1 MRRLA
6 RGIALA
12 ALLAF
17 GSVSAQTGS
26 PPAPATAAVSSDRQ
40 DKINQIVNNNPLATE
55 DGKRVWAN
63 VFQATTR
70 LAITKAGQKAGLG
83 SEWEPKHPL
92 WQEIEQSTLGSFNEL
107 ATSMVQQTQKKL
119 PAALAGFTD
128 EELDAVQRANRSPL
142 IRKAEAGLSQAIQ
155 LMSLIS
161 RADLNDPKISALIK
175 AETES
180 QQQLLKEITG
190 DPEMAAYIK
199 STAAQK
205 MAAVSMQLFSQMPQ
219 VSARMEVTDVDMHLR
234 IALYQAKPAADI
246 VPLRNAM
253 MFATANAGN
262 LDELKKQLALGADA
276 HARDT
281 RQGKNKGTLLHY
293 AVNQPD
299 TGMLDYL
306 LAHGLRDLVD
316 TLSGSGQSPLHATA
330 ASNRLA
336 HAARLLDAGANIH
349 LTTNGRGAAIH
360 AAATKGHLAMTKFLV
375 SRGADVN
382 ATDATTGTPL
392 HQAVFFGDP
401 DLVEWLITHK
411 ADVNAI
417 QPAYGNTPLH
427 HLGIPR
433 DSTNFLKLMT
443 LLLNAGA
450 NPLLENKSGLAAYT
464 QVAGRNEEA
473 ALLLLDRI
481 PVDKRNTLPEPP
493 LITAM
498 RVTHLK
504 VIERLLNE
512 GADPNAT
519 DKTGRTALFILPFRN
534 QPTPEQVAATK
545 LLLNRGADPLRR
557 DTSGQSLLDVAAATG
572 GPAFGVKADA
582 LVGIGLRANT
592 PGPDGRTPL
601 HRAPDKGTVEKLI
614 ALGAEVNAQDKNGN
628 TPVHEAVRRNN
639 RAAVQALVTA
649 GANLSTRN
657 AADESPATLAQ
668 NIKLP
673 AQRDEMLK
681 LLAPRP
687 GI

>member
-1 MRRLA
+1 MRRPA
-6 RGIALA
+6 CGIALA

-17 GSVSAQTGS
+17 GSVSAQTGTS
-26 PPAPATAAVSSDRQ
+26 PVSSTAAVSPARQ
-40 DKINQIVNNNPLATE
+40 DKINQIVSNNPLATE
-55 DGKRVWAN
+55 EGNRVWGN
-63 VFQATTR
+63 FFQATTR
-70 LAITKAGQKAGLG
+70 LAIARAGEKAGLG
-83 SEWEPKHPL
+83 KEWEPQHPL
-92 WQEIEQSTLGSFNEL
+92 WQEIEQAALAAINEL
-107 ATSMVQQTQKKL
+107 AASMVQQAQKQL

-128 EELDAVQRANRSPL
+128 EELDAVLRANRSPPM
-142 IRKAEAGLSQAIQ
+142 RKVEEGFTQAVQ
-155 LMSLIS
+155 LMSLTS

-175 AETES
+175 AETEN
-180 QQQLLKEITG
+180 QQKLLKEITG

-219 VSARMEVTDVDMHLR
+219 VSARLEVIDADMHLR
-234 IALYQAKPAADI
+234 IALHQGKPAADI
-246 VPLRNAM
+246 LPLRNAM
-253 MFATANAGN
+253 MFAAASAGN

-276 HARDT
+276 HARDA
-281 RQGKNKGTLLHY
+281 RPGKNKGTLLHY
-293 AVNQPD
+293 AVNRPD
-299 TGMLDYL
+299 TAMLDFL

-316 TLSGSGQSPLHATA
+316 TLSGSGESPLHATA
-330 ASNRLA
+330 SSNRLDLA
-336 HAARLLDAGANIH
+336 GRLLDAGANIH

-360 AAATKGHLAMTKFLV
+360 AAATKGHLAMAKFLV

-382 ATDATTGTPL
+382 ATDPNAGTPL

-401 DLVEWLITHK
+401 DLVEWLIARK

-427 HLGIPR
+427 HLGIR
-433 DSTNFLKLMT
+433 QNSTNFLKLLT
-443 LLLNAGA
+443 LLLDAGA

-464 QVAGRNEEA
+464 QVAGRDEGA
-473 ALLLLDRI
+473 ALLLIDKV
-481 PVDKRNTLPEPP
+481 PADKRNTLPEPP
-493 LITAM
+493 LVTAM
-498 RVTHLK
+498 RVTQLN

-534 QPTPEQVAATK
+534 QPTPEQIAATK
-545 LLLNRGADPLRR
+545 LLIKRGADPLRR
-557 DTSGQSLLDVAAATG
+557 DNSGQSLLDIAAATG

-582 LVGIGLRANT
+582 LIGIGLRANAS
-592 PGPDGRTPL
+592 GPDGKTPL

-614 ALGAEVNAQDKNGN
+614 ALGAEINAQDKNGN
-628 TPVHEAVRRNN
+628 APVHEAVRRNN
-639 RAAVQALVTA
+639 RPAVQALVSA
-649 GANLSTRN
+649 GANLSIRN
-657 AADESPATLAQ
+657 AADESPVTLAQ
-668 NIKLP
+668 NIKIP